1 MNQSTSDGKFS
12 RRATLFKTL
21 TVATVLATGLW
32 GCGGGGGSDGNAS
45 GSLPLSASWTA
56 SMQDGTSSL
65 TATPVAAATFN
76 NETVRQVVRLS
87 LGGDSLRVKLS
98 NLFGK
103 APITF
108 SGVRIARSTGASS
121 IDTASD
127 RAVLFGGQNT
137 VTVAPG
143 TEVSSDD
150 VALSVSPLS
159 NVAISSYFSSL
170 TSVPTVHSLGRQTA
184 YVGAGNQLSA
194 PSVPVTATS
203 TRQSYYGLTA
213 VETASIEKTR
223 VVVTFGDSITDG
235 FNSTVDASKRYPN
248 QLDDRL
254 KATGAARTAVVN
266 SGISGNRW
274 LNDVAG
280 PNGNG
285 RFERD
290 VLNTK
295 GVTHAI
301 ILLGI
306 NDIGFSEALVP
317 AQAVSADQ
325 IINSINTAVAKAKA
339 RGIKVFVGTLLPYK
353 GAGYYSVAG
362 EAKRQAVN
370 NWIRTNAQVDG
381 VVDYDKTMQSATDPL
396 AMNPAYDSGDHL
408 HPNDL
413 GYGAMA
419 ATVDLSKLQ

>member
-21 TVATVLATGLW
+21 TVATVLAAGLW

-108 SGVRIARSTGASS
+108 SGMRIARSTGASS

-254 KATGAARTAVVN
+254 KANGAARTAVVN

-285 RFERD
+285 RFAHHHPAGHQRHRLFGGACPGSSGQRGPDHQFDQHGGSEGQGSRHQGIRRD
-290 VLNTK
+290 TAALQ
-295 GVTHAI
+295 GSGL
-301 ILLGI
+301 LLG
-306 NDIGFSEALVP
+306 G
-317 AQAVSADQ
+317 
-325 IINSINTAVAKAKA
+325 
-339 RGIKVFVGTLLPYK
+339 
-353 GAGYYSVAG
+353 
-362 EAKRQAVN
+362 
-370 NWIRTNAQVDG
+370 W
-381 VVDYDKTMQSATDPL
+381 
-396 AMNPAYDSGDHL
+396 
-408 HPNDL
+408 
-413 GYGAMA
+413 
-419 ATVDLSKLQ
+419 